1 MKEKIQLQHPAGKKA
16 VKIDTDKYI
25 VIKNAIVKSLK
36 KKAELTHTEL
46 LGSVVDVLA
55 KSKASFEGAVEW
67 YMESV
72 KLDLEATK
80 IIERLS
86 KRPPHKWKLV

>member
-1 MKEKIQLQHPAGKKA
+1 MNEKIQLQHPAGKKA

-25 VIKNAIVKSLK
+25 VIKNAIIKSLK
-36 KKAELTHTEL
+36 KKVELTHTEL
-46 LGSVVDVLA
+46 LDSVVDVLA
-55 KSKASFEGAVEW
+55 KSKADFEGAVGW

-80 IIERLS
+80 IIERLFE
-86 KRPPHKWKLV
+86 KPPHKWKLL